1 MLLIPRPSKLRHVI
15 AAKTRSSRMKEMEIR
30 DVLSVYDLGELE
42 GYDQPATG
50 SGRSQNLIIRT
61 SRGRKALKRYKYSL
75 NLEAIIYE
83 HSVLRQLETA
93 GFCAPRLVLNRDEE
107 TCTELE
113 GRYYAVTDFIPG
125 FKYVDFVISRRKKK
139 GFIAE
144 AARALARYHRLIDG
158 FVPEGKKTDG
168 FMPDGYRRW
177 QESDWYLR
185 EFDKYESLLKD
196 RGPNGTPL
204 ERFFLRSMGRL
215 KQDLVDLSRKF
226 KENGRFL
233 PQLVIHSDYGP
244 YNILFD
250 KGRVAAVLDFECTHL
265 DWRACE
271 VIGAIYRFSG
281 MKNGIHYDQ
290 AKTFLDAYH
299 SSCAL
304 AADEVALMPDVF
316 RFSRLRGLTIYLR
329 DYFALGVSASL
340 RGARQVVWW
349 VDWMEKQG
357 DRLTNELMSGTRF
370 TSCSGHPGYH

>member
-1 MLLIPRPSKLRHVI
+1 MLLIPRPGKLRHVI
-15 AAKTRSSRMKEMEIR
+15 AAKTRSSHIEEIEFR
-30 DVLSVYDLGELE
+30 NVLSVYDLGELE
-42 GYDQPATG
+42 GYGQPATA
-50 SGRSQNLIIRT
+50 SGRSQSLIIRT
-61 SRGRKALKRYKYSL
+61 SRGKKVLKRYKYSL
-75 NLEAIIYE
+75 NLEAITYE

-93 GFCAPRLVLNRDEE
+93 GFCAPRLILNRDGE

-113 GRYYAVTDFIPG
+113 GSYYAVTDFIPG
-125 FKYVDFVISRRKKK
+125 FKYVDFFISRRKKHE
-139 GFIAE
+139 FIAE

-168 FMPDGYRRW
+168 LMPDGHRRW

-196 RGPNGTPL
+196 REPNGTPL
-204 ERFFLRSMGRL
+204 EHFFLRNIGRF
-215 KQDLVDLSRKF
+215 KQDLADLSRKF
-226 KENGRFL
+226 EENGRFL

-250 KGRVAAVLDFECTHL
+250 RGRVVAVLDFECTHL

-281 MKNGIHYDQ
+281 MKNGIDYDH
-290 AKTFLDAYH
+290 ARTFFAAYH
-299 SSCAL
+299 SSYAL
-304 AADEVALMPDVF
+304 AADEIALMPDTF
-316 RFSRLRGLTIYLR
+316 RFSRLRGLTISLR
-329 DYFALGVSASL
+329 DYFALGVSARL

-357 DRLTNELMSGTRF
+357 DRLTQELMSGI
-370 TSCSGHPGYH
+370 